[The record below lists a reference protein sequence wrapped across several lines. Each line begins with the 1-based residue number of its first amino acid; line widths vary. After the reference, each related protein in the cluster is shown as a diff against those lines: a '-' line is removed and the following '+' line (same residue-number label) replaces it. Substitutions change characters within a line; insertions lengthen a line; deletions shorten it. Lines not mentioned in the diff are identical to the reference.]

1 MTTCLSSSTKCQSV
15 KCLHSLAFS
24 ALTSSLSEP
33 SSESSLACLV
43 EALSVNSFPLSS
55 GPSLCLNGTCFKFY
69 NRPCVLIVSHLSFGT
84 SLCVNN

>member
-1 MTTCLSSSTKCQSV
+1 MTTCLNSSTKCQSV
-15 KCLHSLAFS
+15 KCLHSLEFS
-24 ALTSSLSEP
+24 ALTSNLSEP

-55 GPSLCLNGTCFKFY
+55 GPSLCLNSTCFKFY
-69 NRPCVLIVSHLSFGT
+69 NLPCVLIVSHLSFGT